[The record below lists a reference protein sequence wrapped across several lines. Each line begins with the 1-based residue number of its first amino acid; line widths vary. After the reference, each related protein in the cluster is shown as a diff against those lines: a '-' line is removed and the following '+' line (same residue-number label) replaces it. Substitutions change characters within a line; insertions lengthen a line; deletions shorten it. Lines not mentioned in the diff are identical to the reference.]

1 MVSVLVVV
9 ALFSFAFVL
18 NRWDVVEVLVA
29 NGVVVAVVSVAV
41 TGDNFAVVK
50 ELDIVLSVV
59 SDSEA
64 VDE

>member
-9 ALFSFAFVL
+9 ALFSFAFIL
-18 NRWDVVEVLVA
+18 NRWDVVEVLVVDE
-29 NGVVVAVVSVAV
+29 VVVAVVSVAV
-41 TGDNFAVVK
+41 TGDTFAVVK

>member
-18 NRWDVVEVLVA
+18 NRWDVVEVLVVDE
-29 NGVVVAVVSVAV
+29 VVVAVVSVAV
-41 TGDNFAVVK
+41 TGDTFAVVK

>member
-1 MVSVLVVV
+1 MVSVLLVV

-18 NRWDVVEVLVA
+18 SRWDVVEVLVVDE
-29 NGVVVAVVSVAV
+29 VVVAVVSVAV

>member
-1 MVSVLVVV
+1 MVSVLLVV
-9 ALFSFAFVL
+9 ALFSFAF
-18 NRWDVVEVLVA
+18 
-29 NGVVVAVVSVAV
+29 VAVVSVAV